1 MQVTRPDP
9 ENEYSYYDQRE
20 KRERRDLTL
29 TPSAYYE
36 SFVSTGRIGEGRD
49 QFSLVY
55 GNFQLTGSNSISAE
69 VTTQVEENSILS
81 IGGNCGELPLQ
92 GHDFELG

>member
-1 MQVTRPDP
+1 MGRAGLTVTGLPLIRARYMVEEMGTDP
-9 ENEYSYYDQRE
+9 IASCKLE
-20 KRERRDLTL
+20 K
-29 TPSAYYE
+29 
-36 SFVSTGRIGEGRD
+36 EGNY
-49 QFSLVY
+49 QP
-55 GNFQLTGSNSISAE
+55 TGSNSISAE